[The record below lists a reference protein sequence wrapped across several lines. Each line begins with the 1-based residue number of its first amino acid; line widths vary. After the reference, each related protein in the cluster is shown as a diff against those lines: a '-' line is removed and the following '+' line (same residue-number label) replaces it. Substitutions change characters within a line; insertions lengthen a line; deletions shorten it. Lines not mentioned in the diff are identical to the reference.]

1 MEFLRISPYTNL
13 LTHSRFLL
21 TLRSSEGKY
30 HSLILF
36 RLSSGSTVEPDGL
49 VNTSDQHA
57 ESPNIGKSAPYSQL
71 YVMESACPHLGADR
85 QFFRTRL
92 L

>member
-21 TLRSSEGKY
+21 TLRSSESKY

-36 RLSSGSTVEPDGL
+36 RLSSGSTVA
-49 VNTSDQHA
+49 SDQHI
-57 ESPNIGKSAPYSQL
+57 ESPDIGKSALYSQI
-71 YVMESACPHLGADR
+71 YVMESTCPHLGADR
-85 QFFRTRL
+85 QFFFTLAYFRIE
-92 L
+92 

>member
-1 MEFLRISPYTNL
+1 MEFLQISPYAKL

-36 RLSSGSTVEPDGL
+36 RLSAATDGQVQNSHQHVGSP
-49 VNTSDQHA
+49 
-57 ESPNIGKSAPYSQL
+57 KSASDGQL
-71 YVMESACPHLGADR
+71 YVMESTCPHLGADR
-85 QFFRTRL
+85 QSFSADNRLFRK
-92 L
+92 

>member
-1 MEFLRISPYTNL
+1 MDFLRVSPYTNL

-21 TLRSSEGKY
+21 TLRSEEGKY

-49 VNTSDQHA
+49 VTASDQYV
-57 ESPNIGKSAPYSQL
+57 ESRDIGKSTPYSQL
-71 YVMESACPHLGADR
+71 YVMESTCPHLGADR
-85 QFFRTRL
+85 QFSHTYL
-92 L
+92 H

>member
-1 MEFLRISPYTNL
+1 MEFLRISPYINL

-36 RLSSGSTVEPDGL
+36 RLSTGSTVEP
-49 VNTSDQHA
+49 VTTSDQYV
-57 ESPNIGKSAPYSQL
+57 ESPDIGKSAPYGQL
-71 YVMESACPHLGADR
+71 YVMESTCPHLGADR
-85 QFFRTRL
+85 QFFHTRL